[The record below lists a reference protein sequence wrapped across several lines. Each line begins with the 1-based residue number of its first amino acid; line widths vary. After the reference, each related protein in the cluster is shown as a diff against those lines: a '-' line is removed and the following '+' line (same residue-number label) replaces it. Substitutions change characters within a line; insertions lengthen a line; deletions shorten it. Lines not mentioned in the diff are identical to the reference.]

1 MADRTFYSAKALTG
15 GGATAL
21 DFIDGA
27 DLLEDD
33 MAFVTVSDGFYV
45 YRLNATSAETEV
57 SPGIIEPDANGG
69 DKRWILQ
76 WWQGAM
82 GRNAIINP
90 IGEINQRVT
99 AFTLVKD
106 EYCWDNSDL
115 YGPDRHEGM
124 ATGTAVT
131 AGTFGVTTS
140 ASVGVSGKA
149 FKFAGVTL
157 TGTGVLYH
165 RYRMEAAD
173 AVKFKNQTCSF
184 SCRVYHDVGSA
195 KNFTVYIN
203 KADAADNF
211 AAVTAISNSGAISIA
226 NTTASDCNYESV
238 AMGDCSN
245 GIEIIIKMEVGVITT
260 KNVELTEF
268 QFDLCGVATD
278 FEYSGINDQRA
289 KCLPYCQKSYDD
301 DVAPGTA
308 DTDGS
313 IYSKVE
319 TADNADYTMDLS
331 HSFHVPMRD
340 TPAMLCFDMA
350 GTSGKC
356 TLENGDG
363 IAATVT
369 RVGTHGF
376 TVESGTN
383 GALDADHSIAY
394 HHLSAAEL

>member
-1 MADRTFYSAKALTG
+1 MTTIAYTAKALTG

-21 DFIDGA
+21 DFIDGTDLA
-27 DLLEDD
+27 DGDL
-33 MAFVTVSDGFYV
+33 AFVTVSGIVYV
-45 YRLNATSAETEV
+45 YRLDATSGETES
-57 SPGIIEPDANGG
+57 SPAIIQPDDNAG

-76 WWQGAM
+76 EHFGIGP

-99 AFTLVKD
+99 AFTLVSG

-124 ATGTAVT
+124 GTGTAVT

-173 AVKFKNQTCSF
+173 AAKFKNQTCCFTS
-184 SCRVYHDVGSA
+184 RVYHDVGSA
-195 KNFTVYIN
+195 KNFTVYVN

-211 AAVTAISNSGAISIA
+211 AAVTAIGNSGAQSIESA
-226 NTTASDCNYESV
+226 TASDCNYLAIE
-238 AMGDCSN
+238 MGDCSN
-245 GIEIIIKMEVGVITT
+245 GIEIEIKMEVGAITT

-268 QFDLCGVATD
+268 QFELGSVSTD
-278 FEYSGINDQRA
+278 FEYSGVNDQRA
-289 KCLPYCQKSYDD
+289 KCIPYCQKSYDD

-313 IYSKVE
+313 IYSMVE